1 MFGGATV
8 AKQRQ
13 CLSRAQG
20 EEHPHKLFPDFHRWA
35 VALVPQPLTQLMT
48 FYFKASGRERDEVS
62 QLPVHHPHQFF
73 LWGLSKQNLLCLR
86 FWLLLTLVVVSALP
100 YSERVVG

>member
-1 MFGGATV
+1 MFEGAMV

-20 EEHPHKLFPDFHRWA
+20 EKHPHKLFPDLHRRA
-35 VALVPQPLTQLMT
+35 VVQVPQLLTQLMM

-62 QLPVHHPHQFF
+62 QLPVHRPHQF
-73 LWGLSKQNLLCLR
+73 LRGLSEQNLLCLR